1 MHGVVGAVVAGAG
14 IIAEELDPTVQP
26 VRQSFYVFVFLAVC
40 TILLILSLL
49 RHLRRAQGNLGSA
62 RAAGEP
68 PTIPQAAIPQTPQA
82 TTPQATTP
90 QATTPQ
96 QGEAPSPVDG
106 DPR

>member
-14 IIAEELDPTVQP
+14 IVAEELDPTVQP

-68 PTIPQAAIPQTPQA
+68 PTIPQASIPQA
-82 TTPQATTP
+82 TSPQATS
-90 QATTPQ
+90 PQ
-96 QGEAPSPVDG
+96 QGEAPSAVDG

>member
-1 MHGVVGAVVAGAG
+1 MYGVVGAVVAGAG
-14 IIAEELDPTVQP
+14 IVAEEIDPTVQP

-62 RAAGEP
+62 RASGEP
-68 PTIPQAAIPQTPQA
+68 PAIPQAAIPQATIPQ
-82 TTPQATTP
+82 P
-90 QATTPQ
+90 
-96 QGEAPSPVDG
+96 GEATDPVDG